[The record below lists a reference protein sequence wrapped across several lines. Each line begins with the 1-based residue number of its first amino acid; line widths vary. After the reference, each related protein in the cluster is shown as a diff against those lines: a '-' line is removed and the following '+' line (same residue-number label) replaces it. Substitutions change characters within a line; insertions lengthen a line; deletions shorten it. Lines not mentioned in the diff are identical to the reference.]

1 MCGACTPTW
10 NAIELSSPVAF
21 ADGLAMGE
29 LNSWHSDPPPSCVT
43 KACKTAFV
51 TGGGKVVRPPPG
63 GGGVQPQNGLVTMPP
78 SARSAAPLVALEAF
92 EQT

>member
-1 MCGACTPTW
+1 MRDNDTPTW

-21 ADGLAMGE
+21 AVRLEMGE

-51 TGGGKVVRPPPG
+51 TGGGKVVRLPPG
-63 GGGVQPQNGLVTMPP
+63 GGGVQLQNGLVTMPP
-78 SARSAAPLVALEAF
+78 SARRAAPLVALEAL